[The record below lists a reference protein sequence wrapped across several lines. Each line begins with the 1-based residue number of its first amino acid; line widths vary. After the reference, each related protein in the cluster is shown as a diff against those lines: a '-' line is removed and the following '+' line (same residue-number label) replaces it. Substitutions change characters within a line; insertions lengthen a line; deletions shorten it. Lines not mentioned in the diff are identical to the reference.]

1 MLAEGLGLV
10 GHGHELTIERVD
22 GIRGRLG
29 HGPEVRQEILLA
41 VAGGVFVWEAVSVIL
56 QVGSYKTRGGKRVFL
71 IAPYHHHLQFK
82 GWPESRVV
90 MSFWI
95 GTAVCGVVALGLQR
109 VL

>member
-1 MLAEGLGLV
+1 MECSLSEADSRPIRRGLW
-10 GHGHELTIERVD
+10 
-22 GIRGRLG
+22 GILRK
-29 HGPEVRQEILLA
+29 A
-41 VAGGVFVWEAVSVIL
+41 VAGAVFVWEAVSVIL
-56 QVGSYKTRGGKRVFL
+56 QVGSYKTRGGKRIFL

-95 GTAVCGVVALGLQR
+95 GTAVCSVLALGLQK

>member
-1 MLAEGLGLV
+1 MTRPRLSKFFLSFFLGGL
-10 GHGHELTIERVD
+10 T
-22 GIRGRLG
+22 
-29 HGPEVRQEILLA
+29 
-41 VAGGVFVWEAVSVIL
+41 IL
-56 QVGSYKTRGGKRVFL
+56 QVGSYKARGGKRVFL